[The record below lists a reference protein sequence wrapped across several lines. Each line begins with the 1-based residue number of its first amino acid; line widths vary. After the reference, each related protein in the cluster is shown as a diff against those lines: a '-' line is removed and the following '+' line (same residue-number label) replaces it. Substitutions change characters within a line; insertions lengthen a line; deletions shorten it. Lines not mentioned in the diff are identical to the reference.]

1 MKKMIAPI
9 SKKVLEPVFLTNIE
23 YVDSIEEFEKIEL
36 EPNQKIL
43 KFDNYKNC
51 FYVKGRNAL
60 GEYSQIN
67 IYFYETFVEKIKD
80 IEREEFVKRCR
91 EVGYD
96 DVKSEVACKFFLDN
110 MKPQDVWL
118 WLLENKIKDW
128 SWDYVTSLR
137 CSMKK
142 KLFNNLTKT

>member
-1 MKKMIAPI
+1 MIAPI

-51 FYVKGRNAL
+51 FYIKGRNAL

-80 IEREEFVKRCR
+80 IEREEFVKKCK

-96 DVKSEVACKFFLDN
+96 DVKSEVACKFFLEN
-110 MKPQDVWL
+110 KKPQDVWL

>member
-1 MKKMIAPI
+1 MIAPI

-51 FYVKGRNAL
+51 FYIKGRNAL

-80 IEREEFVKRCR
+80 IEREEFVKRCK

-96 DVKSEVACKFFLDN
+96 DVKSEVACKFFLDH

>member
-1 MKKMIAPI
+1 MIAPI